1 MKIDIPL
8 GVPFRLD
15 DHEVVAVTTYSCVCD
30 GCFMKK
36 HSDLTLDC
44 HGFACIGEQRKDKQ
58 NVIFVEIK
66 EGGEECR

>member
-15 DHEVVAVTTYSCVCD
+15 DHEVVAVTTYTGECD

-36 HSDLTLDC
+36 HSDSTLGC
-44 HGFACIGEQRKDKQ
+44 RGVACIGEQRKDKQ
-58 NVIFVEIK
+58 SIIIVEIK
-66 EGGEECR
+66 EGGEE